1 MDNPKK
7 LPVFDTVGK
16 AISYSLKNVALM
28 MRVSWLWAVIVIG
41 ATGVLVVAVAGSNGG
56 ASMWLGVGLVT
67 IVYIIALYSVAV
79 AWHRG
84 LLLGETHGWFHL
96 SFGSRELSYL
106 GYALAVALISGSGI
120 LLGVVASFVGAAL
133 GVSQG
138 AGAGVVAILALVGVL
153 AMIMMISRLQLVL
166 PGSAVGDRRMSL
178 GKSFSLTTGNTWRI
192 TGGFLLI
199 ALLNGVVNLLSS
211 GLDAGAETAS
221 TATIVLLAAVVLLAS
236 IVVGFITLSYMSF
249 CYWFFVPPP
258 EEGDL
263 A

>member
-1 MDNPKK
+1 MGDLKK

-28 MRVSWLWAVIVIG
+28 IRVSWLWAVIVVG
-41 ATGVLVVAVAGSNGG
+41 ATGALLLAAAGSDGG
-56 ASMWLGVGLVT
+56 MAMWLGIGMVT
-67 IVYIIALYSVAV
+67 IVYIAALYSIAV

-84 LLLGETHGWFHL
+84 LLLGETYGWFHL
-96 SFGSRELSYL
+96 SFGYRELSYL

-120 LLGVVASFVGAAL
+120 LLGVVASSVGAAL
-133 GVSQG
+133 GFSQG
-138 AGAGVVAILALVGVL
+138 AGAGVAAILALIGVL

-178 GKSFSLTTGNTWRI
+178 GRSFSLTAGNTWRI

>member
-1 MDNPKK
+1 MDDPKK

-16 AISYSLKNVALM
+16 AISYSLKNVVLM
-28 MRVSWLWAVIVIG
+28 MRVSWLWVLIVLA
-41 ATGVLVVAVAGSNGG
+41 ATGALVLAVAGSDGG
-56 ASMWLGVGLVT
+56 AAMWVGVGVVT
-67 IVYIIALYSVAV
+67 IVYIAALYSIAV

-84 LLLGETHGWFHL
+84 LLLGETYGWFHL
-96 SFGSRELSYL
+96 SFGYRELSYL
-106 GYALAVALISGSGI
+106 GYALAVALIGGSGI
-120 LLGVVASFVGAAL
+120 LLGAAATFVGTAL
-133 GVSQG
+133 GASPG
-138 AGAGVVAILALVGVL
+138 GGVVAIAAMVGVL

-166 PGSAVGDRRMSL
+166 PGSAVGDRRISL
-178 GKSFSLTTGNTWRI
+178 GRSFSLTTGNTWRI

-211 GLDAGAETAS
+211 GLDAGAGTAS
-221 TATIVLLAAVVLLAS
+221 TATIVLLAVVVLLAS
-236 IVVGFITLSYMSF
+236 ILVGFITLSYMSY